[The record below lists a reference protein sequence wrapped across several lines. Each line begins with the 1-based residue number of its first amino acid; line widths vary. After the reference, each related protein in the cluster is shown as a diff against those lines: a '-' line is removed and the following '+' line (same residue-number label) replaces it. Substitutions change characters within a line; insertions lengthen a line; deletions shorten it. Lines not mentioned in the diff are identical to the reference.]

1 MNKKLGYTFNIT
13 CGVKKQYHVTDD
25 LPSRDIFNTSGFPT
39 ISDYDDLKQSAD
51 DHITLEANLNVSAL
65 LLS

>member
-1 MNKKLGYTFNIT
+1 M
-13 CGVKKQYHVTDD
+13 TDD

-39 ISDYDDLKQSAD
+39 ISDYDDLKQSSD

>member
-1 MNKKLGYTFNIT
+1 M
-13 CGVKKQYHVTDD
+13 TDD
-25 LPSRDIFNTSGFPT
+25 LPSRDTFNTSGFPT